1 MLLKNMLNLE
11 NITIVSINTRDPQD
25 SIKAIER
32 SSKYI
37 KFGKYLLL
45 SNKHI
50 KHDLIETEIIPEI
63 KSLQE
68 YSFFCVKKLNNYI
81 STDFCLTV
89 QPDGYV
95 TNPLMWTD
103 DFLNFDYIG
112 APWDI
117 LLSRQALYNCGILI
131 HDLNK
136 VPIIVG
142 NGGFSL
148 RSKKLLREC
157 SLVDYPNPSI
167 PEDNFITIVNRE
179 NFKAKG
185 IKFADVKIAKRFSL
199 ECPIDLNEK
208 NITLDAH
215 FGFHGYHGYKKPL
228 LDLIK
233 NYNEDVEAIKIAKK
247 IFHQI

>member
-1 MLLKNMLNLE
+1 MLNLN
-11 NITIVSINTRDPQD
+11 NITIVSINTRDPEN

-37 KFGKYLLL
+37 KYAKYLLL
-45 SNKHI
+45 SNNKINHGF
-50 KHDLIETEIIPEI
+50 IETKIIPEI
-63 KSLQE
+63 KSIEE
-68 YSFFCVKKLNNYI
+68 YSFFCVKKLNDYI
-81 STDFCLTV
+81 ETDFCLMV
-89 QPDGYV
+89 QPDGFV
-95 TNPLMWTD
+95 TNPFMWSD

-117 LLSRQALYNCGILI
+117 LLSRQALYNCGIII
-131 HDLNK
+131 HDLSK

-148 RSKKLLREC
+148 RSKKLLHEC
-157 SLVDYPNPSI
+157 SLTNYLDPKI

-179 NFKAKG
+179 NFKNKQ
-185 IKFADVKIAKRFSL
+185 IKFSDVKTAKRFSL

-228 LDLIK
+228 LDLIN
-233 NYNEDVEAIKIAKK
+233 NYDEDIEAVKLAKK
-247 IFHQI
+247 IFL